1 MMLSEVHF
9 DGSVNLVKQKQS
21 FSDVSQIS
29 SSEKC
34 PKIDGETQEVFEMNL
49 QDDGILS
56 IYSYTSVFR
65 TAISQN
71 IPWQL
76 TLKEVTYDAGQGVQ
90 EWTK

>member
-9 DGSVNLVKQKQS
+9 YGSINLVKQKQS

-29 SSEKC
+29 SSEEC
-34 PKIDGETQEVFEMNL
+34 PKVDGETQDVFEINL

-56 IYSYTSVFR
+56 IYSYASVFR
-65 TAISQN
+65 IAISQN
-71 IPWQL
+71 ISWRL
-76 TLKEVTYDAGQGVQ
+76 TLKEVMCDTGQGVQ